1 MKKFGL
7 LVLKLILF
15 CFILQPAYASEPI
28 KIGLTLGLTGKYSEM
43 SNMQMKGFRLW
54 EDHVNSRGGILG
66 RNVHLVIYDDKSDPR
81 IAKMLYEHLILRDE
95 VDLVFGPYSSEITEA
110 ILPITEKYGYPV
122 LASGA
127 SADSLWQKG
136 YKNVF
141 GINTPASRYALGFL
155 ELLVRADLNDIAIVY
170 ADDAFSK
177 SIADGAKRWAERFRL
192 NVLLFEEFR
201 KGTRNL
207 DDIAQRVKASG
218 AQVLIVG
225 GHLEES
231 IDMRVSLKNIGWYPK
246 AYYASVGPALPAFY
260 DKLQGNADYV
270 FSSSL
275 WEHHRGLLFLG
286 CPGFYHA
293 FIQTYKEEPSHHAAI
308 AYAAGQIL
316 EAALKR
322 SGSLDRKKIRD
333 ILSAMNTI
341 SIVGRY
347 GVDRTGMQIQH
358 FNLIIQ
364 WQNGKKEVVW
374 PKDLR
379 TAQPIFK

>member
-54 EDHVNSRGGILG
+54 EDHVNSKGGILG
-66 RNVHLVIYDDKSDPR
+66 RKVKLVIYDDKSDPR
-81 IAKMLYEHLILRDE
+81 IAKMLYEHLILKDK

-122 LASGA
+122 LVSGA

-141 GINTPASRYALGFL
+141 GVYAPASRYAVGFL

-170 ADDAFSK
+170 ADDAFSR

-207 DDIAQRVKASG
+207 DDIAQRVKASRVE
-218 AQVLIVG
+218 ALIVG

-246 AYYASVGPALPAFY
+246 AYYASVGPALPEFY
-260 DKLQGNADYV
+260 DKLQGDVDYV

-275 WEHHRGLLFLG
+275 WEHQTAF
-286 CPGFYHA
+286 PGSKEFHKA
-293 FIQTYKEEPSHHAAI
+293 FKKTYKEEPSYHAAN

-322 SGSLDRKKIRD
+322 SGSLDRNRIRE
-333 ILSAMNTI
+333 ILSAMDTM
-341 SIVGRY
+341 SIIGRY
-347 GVDRTGMQIQH
+347 SVDRTGMQIRH
-358 FNLIIQ
+358 FNIVIQ
-364 WQNGKKEVVW
+364 WQKGKKEVVW
-374 PKDLR
+374 HKDLR